1 MSKNTP
7 AVVASIRPEAP
18 VASPEAPEAPVASPE
33 APQAPEAPEAPV
45 ASPEAP
51 EAPEAPVASP
61 APVAV
66 TLTATYEGLRAGG
79 SAIYT
84 LGAGRKGTI
93 LVRASLF
100 VGDVPPATITLSAP
114 FRPATV
120 ENASKDALQARIAEL
135 EAKLAA
141 K

>member
-33 APQAPEAPEAPV
+33 APEAPEAPV

-51 EAPEAPVASP
+51 V

-120 ENASKDALQARIAEL
+120 ENASKDALTAEVARLRAEV
-135 EAKLAA
+135 AA
-141 K
+141 LKA